1 MQHIRKDTIR
11 TNLFFR
17 TMNVLEKALMMTYV
31 NSRMT
36 VKNLEVVL
44 HEMSI
49 MEDKDLGKLQFYTE
63 RLIKANKDMY
73 SMLERNLGKA
83 TVLEIEKDVELLLE
97 QSWE

>member
-1 MQHIRKDTIR
+1 
-11 TNLFFR
+11 
-17 TMNVLEKALMMTYV
+17 MNVLEKALMMTYV

-44 HEMSI
+44 HEMDVL
-49 MEDKDLGKLQFYTE
+49 EDKDLGKLQFYTQ

-83 TVLEIEKDVELLLE
+83 TVIEIDKDVDKLLE
-97 QSWE
+97 KQWQ